1 MHSPRLRAGFGLLL
15 SAACLG
21 PGSLSAPDGPPAAP
35 LPPGHNVLFI
45 GNSLT
50 YVNDLPAMVA
60 TLARAGG
67 VTLQVRSLTA
77 ANRALV
83 DFVLDGSAASTI
95 QQGNWEHVVMQ
106 QGPTTVPICRDTA
119 VMAVRDIA
127 ALARSAGAA
136 SVVMM
141 SWPARARLGDLA
153 KVHESA
159 QMAAVTA
166 SAKLAPVGDAWQLA
180 NQSDPS
186 LDFYGPDNYHPSPLG
201 TFLAALVIVEQVTR
215 LDVRALPSASLA
227 INGLPALSSATM
239 QLLQR
244 SAHAANVNAFAIPV
258 AAWAPSVPP
267 APAISC

>member
-1 MHSPRLRAGFGLLL
+1 MYRPRLRAGLGILL

-21 PGSLSAPDGPPAAP
+21 PGSVTAPGVPSVAP

-50 YVNDLPAMVA
+50 YVNDLPSMVA
-60 TLARAGG
+60 AVAQTGG

-77 ANRALV
+77 ANRAIV
-83 DFVLDGSAASTI
+83 DFVLDGSAAKALA
-95 QQGNWEHVVMQ
+95 QGGWEHVVMQ
-106 QGPTTVPICRDTA
+106 QGPTTHPICRDTA

-127 ALARSAGAA
+127 ALARTAGAA

-141 SWPARARLGDLA
+141 SWPARARLGDLE

-166 SAKLAPVGDAWQLA
+166 SAKLAPAGDAWQLA

-201 TFLAALVIVEQVTR
+201 TFLAALVIVEQVTG

-227 INGLPALSSATM
+227 INGLPPLSSETM

-244 SAHAANVNAFAIPV
+244 SAHEANVNAFTRTV
-258 AAWAPSVPP
+258 APWSPSAPQV
-267 APAISC
+267 PAISC